1 MKSSTL
7 KELEAARSRLAEL
20 ERQADAQTRAELSNL
35 HTKYG
40 FADPRAFI
48 RALRRACP
56 GNGPRKARKG
66 RAVITDATRAHVQRL
81 VETGSTGAEI
91 AQRVGI
97 SVPSVQNI
105 KKALG
110 LVRARS

>member
-1 MKSSTL
+1 MKSSTI
-7 KELEAARSRLAEL
+7 KELESARSKLAEL
-20 ERQADAQTRAELSNL
+20 ERQAAEQTRAELSTL

-66 RAVITDATRAHVQRL
+66 RAVITDATRSLVKQR
-81 VETGSTGAEI
+81 VAAGRTGAQI
-91 AQRVGI
+91 ADELAI
-97 SVPSVQNI
+97 SVPTVQNI

-110 LVRARS
+110 LVRARK